1 MAEPPCR
8 LFLKNVLAQYTPAD
22 LEAELRQRGLG
33 YGLLHIHPVRKG
45 ALVADKPSVFFST
58 FETWAQVHNA
68 AVSLAGTYFLSKYPV
83 VAEAA
88 RPRTDGAVY
97 PVNLAPVAPAAPIVG
112 SQAKSASG
120 PPSWRGAAAG
130 RGAAGRGAAGRG
142 AAGRGAASPSG
153 CGRRGPVDLVP
164 PAPPPPPAPPA
175 PPAPPGPPAPA
186 SPTLETEEMEE
197 ETVQRCTH
205 DDYMVDPTED
215 ADDSDDLPTTP
226 ETDAEA
232 GTLLP
237 LPVGPVMLEPA
248 LPSPSLQVQRSPAS
262 SAASDSRSAR
272 RRRTR
277 PSRGRDRSRGRRRR
291 RRS

>member
-1 MAEPPCR
+1 M
-8 LFLKNVLAQYTPAD
+8 
-22 LEAELRQRGLG
+22 
-33 YGLLHIHPVRKG
+33 
-45 ALVADKPSVFFST
+45 ADKPAVFFLT

-68 AVSLAGTYFLSKYPV
+68 AVSLAGKYPV

-142 AAGRGAASPSG
+142 AAGHGAASPSD
-153 CGRRGPVDLVP
+153 CGRRGPA
-164 PAPPPPPAPPA
+164 APPPPPAPPA

-186 SPTLETEEMEE
+186 SPVSDTLETEEMEE

-237 LPVGPVMLEPA
+237 LPVGPVKLEPA

-262 SAASDSRSAR
+262 SAASDALSTQEANKALAFPWLAWAEEAEAKLTHVHIGVKKEKGALVLFSNLLC
-272 RRRTR
+272 
-277 PSRGRDRSRGRRRR
+277 
-291 RRS
+291 

>member
-1 MAEPPCR
+1 MHLRRSVCFESLGSDYTLRDNVSKYTQRQRKHRKHKLANKHSSWATPLPACRPAETQLVESETLVIFAMAEPPCR

-22 LEAELRQRGLG
+22 LEAELWQRGLG
-33 YGLLHIHPVRKG
+33 YGLLHIHPVRK
-45 ALVADKPSVFFST
+45 V
-58 FETWAQVHNA
+58 
-68 AVSLAGTYFLSKYPV
+68 LSKYPV

-130 RGAAGRGAAGRG
+130 HGAAGRGTAGH
-142 AAGRGAASPSG
+142 GAASPSG

-175 PPAPPGPPAPA
+175 PPAPPPPPAPP
-186 SPTLETEEMEE
+186 SPLSDTLETEEMEE

-215 ADDSDDLPTTP
+215 ADDSDDLPSW
-226 ETDAEA
+226 ACQA
-232 GTLLP
+232 
-237 LPVGPVMLEPA
+237 
-248 LPSPSLQVQRSPAS
+248 
-262 SAASDSRSAR
+262 
-272 RRRTR
+272 
-277 PSRGRDRSRGRRRR
+277 
-291 RRS
+291 